1 MASKI
6 QPISEDE
13 FTDQV
18 IAVFQLHRWKV
29 VHFDR
34 ARKKDGSWRTPLRGD
49 PGSPDILAA
58 RNGQVLLAELKVGK
72 NKPSQFQSEWLHDC
86 GDHGFLWYPKDWDEI
101 LFIAKEGLV
110 L

>member
-1 MASKI
+1 MTEKPK
-6 QPISEDE
+6 PISEDE

-18 IAVFQLHRWKV
+18 IAVLQLNRWLV
-29 VHFDR
+29 VHFR
-34 ARKKDGSWRTPLRGD
+34 KARKKNGSWMTPIKGD

-72 NKPSQFQSEWLHDC
+72 NKPSQFQAEWLKNC
-86 GDHGFLWYPKDWDEI
+86 GEHGFLWYPADWDEI